1 MKYDKIYNEL
11 KKKYTNE
18 EIADAAII
26 PADLTEKEAATLA
39 SEMKAIRMQK
49 LSEITPEEQ
58 VVADVMRLKFQIE
71 NYVKKENFSFE
82 KTFGKYL
89 AEYIRILK
97 RNKKEIAADIA
108 LHYTKLSRI
117 INDKETPS
125 VELCYRLEKHS
136 AELIKAELW
145 WNLIIKK
152 QGFILSKDEKT
163 KMVEQQK
170 VKNPIRA

>member
-1 MKYDKIYNEL
+1 MKYDKIYNQL
-11 KKKYTNE
+11 KSQYTDE
-18 EIADAAII
+18 EIVDDTVIS
-26 PADLTEKEAATLA
+26 ADLTTKEAATLVM
-39 SEMKAIRMQK
+39 EMKAIRMQK
-49 LSEITPEEQ
+49 LSETTAEEQ
-58 VVADVMRLKFQIE
+58 ILADVMRLKFQME
-71 NYVKKENFSFE
+71 TYVKKENFSFE

-97 RNKKEIAADIA
+97 KSRKEISTDIA

-125 VELCYRLEKHS
+125 IELCYRLEKHA

-163 KMVEQQK
+163 KLREQNK

>member
-1 MKYDKIYNEL
+1 MKYDKIYNQL
-11 KKKYTNE
+11 KNQYTDE
-18 EIADAAII
+18 EIVDATLIS
-26 PADLTEKEAATLA
+26 ADLTKKKAATLA
-39 SEMKAIRMQK
+39 MEMKAIRMQK
-49 LSEITPEEQ
+49 LSETTPEEQ
-58 VVADVMRLKFQIE
+58 ILADVMRLKFQME
-71 NYVKKENFSFE
+71 TYVKKENFSFE

-97 RNKKEIAADIA
+97 KSRKEISTDIA

-125 VELCYRLEKHS
+125 IELCYRLEKHS

-163 KMVEQQK
+163 KLIEQEK